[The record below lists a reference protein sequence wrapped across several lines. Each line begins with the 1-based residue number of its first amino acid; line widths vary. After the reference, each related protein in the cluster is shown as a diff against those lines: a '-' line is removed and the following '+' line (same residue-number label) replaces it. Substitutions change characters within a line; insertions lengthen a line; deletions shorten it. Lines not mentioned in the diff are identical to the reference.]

1 MVKKKIEEIKCEI
14 CMNNFDSSYDPDRDS
29 RIAGLIKPY
38 VKDLSEIYSLSY
50 KNSDKFHYDF
60 DENKYIQ
67 LLSVLQKKYREQFK
81 KYRIKSNYICKSCGH
96 FSVNLYN
103 SLKSIEYRL
112 EELRKINRKQKG
124 IRLEYFGIVF
134 DSKLQLYSCFNDKFQ
149 YELDYISKRFIYEKD
164 NPEKK
169 NMYYPSFG
177 HIEAKILYEK
187 CEIFSFN
194 YKNLKFI
201 FAGMFTSEIKNYL
214 IQKTTDYIDYI
225 ISHNIVNLSNINI
238 FNIDSLEI
246 EKILA
251 DINVFHVNKFE
262 IEKINSYIFILE
274 DIFLFSVVTKTPTLF
289 IDKRLN
295 DIIQKFV

>member
-1 MVKKKIEEIKCEI
+1 
-14 CMNNFDSSYDPDRDS
+14 MNCF
-29 RIAGLIKPY
+29 
-38 VKDLSEIYSLSY
+38 
-50 KNSDKFHYDF
+50 
-60 DENKYIQ
+60 
-67 LLSVLQKKYREQFK
+67 
-81 KYRIKSNYICKSCGH
+81 
-96 FSVNLYN
+96 
-103 SLKSIEYRL
+103 
-112 EELRKINRKQKG
+112 
-124 IRLEYFGIVF
+124 EYFGIVF

-177 HIEAKILYEK
+177 HIETKILYEK

-201 FAGMFTSEIKNYL
+201 FAGMFTSKIKNYL
-214 IQKTTDYIDYI
+214 IRKTTDYIDYI

-274 DIFLFSVVTKTPTLF
+274 DIFLLTVATKTPALF
-289 IDKRLN
+289 VDKILN